1 MRGHVAPATQNQA
14 MNTLLFL
21 YKRVLKQDTEDRIDT
36 VRAGRKTNVP
46 VVMTRE
52 EVAAVISL

>member
-1 MRGHVAPATQNQA
+1 